1 MLGPLRGF
9 SEAHTQVA
17 FMSTFALFMVPGLL
31 LSHWF
36 LGEYFPGAA
45 LLPVSFVLSVGLFGV
60 LAVPALVLH
69 ASLGTYVWV
78 TGIILFAFLGVAT
91 VRTFLERPPDM
102 SEGKDS
108 AESLL
113 THLSVCALWVPFV
126 ALSALLAY
134 TASVGAPRF
143 YADMWVYLAW
153 VREYLSTDHLALFDP
168 YLGNKVAALS
178 RVKINGWLLEQ
189 AAFCRVSSMDPIEM
203 VVRYLAPT
211 LVIGAMLA
219 FYALALTLLKSKA
232 AALLTS
238 CFYALFFLIK
248 LDPSQFT
255 FGGEFVGRIAEDK
268 FVAKSFFLP
277 VSLCLAMAFLES
289 RSLRYLAVFTFVCW
303 SSVTVHP
310 VGLAIVGLSIA
321 GFGLV
326 HVAVNPGW

>member
-1 MLGPLRGF
+1 MAALLGAVALCMLGPLRGF

-78 TGIILFAFLGVAT
+78 TGIILCAFLGVAT

-143 YADMWVYLAW
+143 YADM
-153 VREYLSTDHLALFDP
+153 
-168 YLGNKVAALS
+168 
-178 RVKINGWLLEQ
+178 
-189 AAFCRVSSMDPIEM
+189 
-203 VVRYLAPT
+203 
-211 LVIGAMLA
+211 
-219 FYALALTLLKSKA
+219 
-232 AALLTS
+232 
-238 CFYALFFLIK
+238 
-248 LDPSQFT
+248 
-255 FGGEFVGRIAEDK
+255 
-268 FVAKSFFLP
+268 
-277 VSLCLAMAFLES
+277 
-289 RSLRYLAVFTFVCW
+289 
-303 SSVTVHP
+303 
-310 VGLAIVGLSIA
+310 
-321 GFGLV
+321 
-326 HVAVNPGW
+326 